1 MSEPFSVP
9 GLPFPA
15 VPTGE
20 SPWTVEGDGRITV
33 TATAHSDL
41 FIDPSGESGT
51 AAETLLNA
59 TTLLGEPPAGD
70 FVFTARVSAMF
81 ESTFDAGVL
90 LLWADER
97 HWAKLCFE
105 RSPSG
110 APMVVS
116 VVTRGVADDANAFTV
131 AGQEVWL
138 RVARVGRAFAFHAS
152 LDGEAWNFVRV
163 FALGDDLPPVRVG
176 FEAQSPTGEGCR
188 VGFDHVAFASRTLAD
203 LRDGS

>member
-1 MSEPFSVP
+1 MSEPMSVP

-15 VPTGE
+15 VPSGQ
-20 SPWTVEGDGRITV
+20 SPWTVEGDGLITV
-33 TATAHSDL
+33 TAMPHSDL
-41 FIDPSGESGT
+41 FIDPTGESGT

-59 TTLLGEPPAGD
+59 VTLLGEPPAGD
-70 FVFTARVSAMF
+70 FVFTARVATTF

-116 VVTRGVADDANAFTV
+116 VVTRGVADDANAFSV

-138 RVARVGRAFAFHAS
+138 RIARVGRAFAFHAS
-152 LDGEAWNFVRV
+152 PDGADWAFVRV
-163 FALGDDLPPVRVG
+163 FALGDGLPPVRVG

-188 VGFDHVAFASRTLAD
+188 VGFDHISFASRTLAD